1 MEEFEQSYL
10 RFKDPALAV
19 VGGIGAALVIAT
31 LPHVYLENL
40 VGLTGLSEIVPA
52 AAPPL
57 GNTARSLIAI
67 AAGLVS
73 ASAIYFILNRK
84 GDPDMGVALR
94 EQIIASEA
102 EQAERDLEAEA
113 GKSRFSMPK
122 LAFNAK
128 SLTRFLKKPKKKPAE
143 KKVMDLADLPMLRDG
158 DSHPDAPPRRPIFA
172 DSDLGTPLAA
182 EIPQFEQAP
191 VEEPAP
197 VMEQVAAAMPAV
209 ETAAEEPLELQQPLA
224 PQATPEP
231 AVETASAAQQ
241 DLSGLSVSQLADRL
255 EFSLRRLKQLELAS
269 RSVESVVAAKEAAEP
284 ASAPVQE
291 SVSDQPVEVA
301 DPAQPALKS
310 VDSVPA
316 PDRNPGQADMDAA
329 LKAALG
335 TLERMTAQ
343 R

>member
-1 MEEFEQSYL
+1 MEEFEQNYL

-31 LPHVYLENL
+31 LPHVYLENI
-40 VGLTGLSEIVPA
+40 VGLTGLSEIVPV

-102 EQAERDLEAEA
+102 EQAERELEAEA
-113 GKSRFSMPK
+113 GKSRFTMPK

-143 KKVMDLADLPMLRDG
+143 KKVMDLADLPMLREG
-158 DSHPDAPPRRPIFA
+158 DRHPDAPARRPIFA
-172 DSDLGTPLAA
+172 DSDLGTPLAS
-182 EIPQFEQAP
+182 EIPQFEQEAP
-191 VEEPAP
+191 VPEPAP

-209 ETAAEEPLELQQPLA
+209 ASEVEEPLELQEPLE
-224 PQATPEP
+224 PQVAAEP
-231 AVETASAAQQ
+231 VTEAVEAQPE

-255 EFSLRRLKQLELAS
+255 EFSLRRLKQLEIAS

-284 ASAPVQE
+284 VAPTAE
-291 SVSDQPVEVA
+291 ATAPAPAVEAAV
-301 DPAQPALKS
+301 PALKS
-310 VDSVPA
+310 VDTVPA
-316 PDRNPGQADMDAA
+316 PDRNPRQADMDAA

>member
-40 VGLTGLSEIVPA
+40 VGLTGLSEIVSA

-57 GNTARSLIAI
+57 GNTARSLIAV

-102 EQAERDLEAEA
+102 EHAERDLEAEA

-143 KKVMDLADLPMLRDG
+143 KKVMDLADLPLLREG
-158 DSHPDAPPRRPIFA
+158 DRHPDAPARRPIFA
-172 DSDLGTPLAA
+172 DSDLGTPLAS
-182 EIPQFEQAP
+182 EIQQFEEAP

-209 ETAAEEPLELQQPLA
+209 ATSVEEPLELQQPLA

-231 AVETASAAQQ
+231 AVESAAAEQP

-255 EFSLRRLKQLELAS
+255 EFSLRRLKQLEIAS

-284 ASAPVQE
+284 VSPSVEAPVAA
-291 SVSDQPVEVA
+291 QPVEA
-301 DPAQPALKS
+301 AAPAQPALKS

-316 PDRNPGQADMDAA
+316 PDRNPRQADMDAA